1 MGALAIDREPA
12 AASKAEISHLTSSR
26 VGRSAPT
33 TKLRGGAVS
42 CTRPSFALGVG
53 RGVQLDL
60 KRVTSRFAPLA
71 GLALALAAGAALR
84 LMFHADIEW
93 KADEQWSF
101 FHARQMLATGVWP
114 AVGMPSSVG
123 ALNPGLSLW
132 VFAGLAGL
140 TGARTPPDLA
150 AAVQAANVLA
160 LLAFAAFALVAIPR
174 PRREPWL
181 WAAAL
186 WAVNPVA
193 IILER
198 KIWPPSVLPLAS
210 VGLVWAWWYRRH
222 PLAAFA
228 WGALGALMAQVH
240 MGVAFLAV
248 ALAAWTA
255 MHDRKAFPWKS
266 WLAGSLVGALP
277 AIPWLLEMLRQG
289 SGAHSHLTAPSVS
302 FYMRWFA
309 QFFGYGAQY
318 TLGGKAFG
326 DYLAGPRLDGLASHA
341 MLALQIVLAL
351 AALLVLIRVG
361 SAVLGRGRMPLRTL
375 LLGDSPETV
384 LITAAFWGYGGLLT
398 LITVIGAGSYRHYMI
413 VITPIMALWT
423 AMAVIWACQH
433 ARRFGARPLLA
444 TLVVCQA
451 LMSFGLLAY
460 IHQKGVIPGE
470 FGAAWRVQ
478 QPGPPA
484 G

>member
-1 MGALAIDREPA
+1 VVKTAPF
-12 AASKAEISHLTSSR
+12 S
-26 VGRSAPT
+26 GRS
-33 TKLRGGAVS
+33 L
-42 CTRPSFALGVG
+42 
-53 RGVQLDL
+53 
-60 KRVTSRFAPLA
+60 APLA

-84 LMFHADIEW
+84 LMFHTDIEW

-101 FHARQMLATGVWP
+101 LHARQMLGTGSWP
-114 AVGMPSSVG
+114 PVGMPSSVG
-123 ALNPGLSLW
+123 APNPGLSLW
-132 VFAGLAGL
+132 VFAGLTKL
-140 TGARTPPDLA
+140 TNANKPPDLA
-150 AAVQAANVLA
+150 GAVQVLNVLA
-160 LLAFAAFALVAIPR
+160 LLAFAVFAFVAVPR
-174 PRREPWL
+174 ARREPWL

-210 VGLVWAWWYRRH
+210 VALIWAWWCRRH

-228 WGALGALMAQVH
+228 WGALAALMAQIH

-248 ALAAWTA
+248 ALAAWTV
-255 MHDRKAFPWKS
+255 MHDRKAFPWRS

-277 AIPWLLEMLRQG
+277 AVPWLLEMLRHG

-326 DYLAGPRLDGLASHA
+326 DYLAGPRLDGVASHA
-341 MLALQIVLAL
+341 MLAVQIVLAL
-351 AALLVLIRVG
+351 AALLTLIRVG
-361 SAVLGRGRMPLRTL
+361 RAVLGRRRTPLRTL
-375 LLGDSPETV
+375 LLGDSSETV

-398 LITVIGAGSYRHYMI
+398 LITFIGAGSYRHYMI

-423 AMAVIWACQH
+423 AMAVIWASQ
-433 ARRFGARPLLA
+433 GARWAGPRAILA

-470 FGAAWRVQ
+470 FGASWRAQ
-478 QPGPPA
+478 QAAEAPLPS
-484 G
+484 